1 MSNIFS
7 SLSDRKPNTWV
18 AWFIL
23 GICFTVVMEN
33 PIFLI
38 VGTIIAV
45 AHKHLLQTKE
55 K

>member
-1 MSNIFS
+1 MFGIFNTQS
-7 SLSDRKPNTWV
+7 HNKPNTWV

-38 VGTIIAV
+38 VGTIFAV
-45 AHKHLLQTKE
+45 AHKHRLQAKE
-55 K
+55 N